1 MKIYFKTTRTSINI
15 KVFRKTVLLL
25 SKDFNCESTFFQAF
39 NIAPTNIKMVC
50 VRRWNIFKVFILFLS
65 LVLPQI
71 TLKSK
76 DISFHIWTCNK
87 ILSIYDYFSA
97 QFYHNHAISDTSR
110 QMLVFTQ
117 ILYTM
122 HKYSTKL
129 LHIIFQISLS
139 FLTLHKAINIHTSM
153 HI

>member
-1 MKIYFKTTRTSINI
+1 MKIYFKTTRSSINI
-15 KVFRKTVLLL
+15 TVFRKTVLLL
-25 SKDFNCESTFFQAF
+25 SKGFNCESTFFQAF
-39 NIAPTNIKMVC
+39 NIAITNIKLVC

-65 LVLPQI
+65 LVLPLI

-110 QMLVFTQ
+110 QMLIFTQ
-117 ILYTM
+117 ILYTV
-122 HKYSTKL
+122 HKYSIKITSYN
-129 LHIIFQISLS
+129 FSNFT
-139 FLTLHKAINIHTSM
+139 FLPYFT
-153 HI
+153 